1 MAKVFVGLSGG
12 VDSAVAAYVLKKQGH
27 DVVGVFIKGWEPD
40 FLPCTGA
47 EDRLSAMR
55 VAAHVGIPFRTYD
68 FSEVYKQSVVDTFV
82 AEYRSGRTPNPDVL
96 CNRTIK
102 FGALW
107 ERAKEEGATCIATGH
122 YADTNGTV
130 LRTAKDKEKDQTYF
144 LYTLTKDD
152 LAHTLFPIGKLQKP
166 EVRALA
172 RRAGLPNAGRRDSQG
187 LCFLGH
193 VDMHAFLKRYLPTK
207 DGPIVDVESGV
218 QIGAHDGAWF
228 YTMGQHVSSN
238 SPHRM
243 YVVEKDVEKNV
254 LSVSRTV
261 SPEQGATALHLSH
274 MSWVSHEAPTGTIL
288 AQYRYH
294 GPLVRAQLVGATLTL
309 EEPVQVA
316 QGQSVVLYDQA
327 GVLCYGGATIG

>member
-1 MAKVFVGLSGG
+1 MAKVCVGLSGG
-12 VDSAVAAYVLKKQGH
+12 VDSAVAAYVLKKQGY
-27 DVVGVFIKGWEPD
+27 DVVGAFIKGWEPD

-47 EDRLSAMR
+47 DDRLSAMR

-107 ERAKEEGATCIATGH
+107 ERAKEEGATYIATGH

-130 LRTAKDKEKDQTYF
+130 LRTSKDKDKDQTYF

-152 LAHTLFPIGKLQKP
+152 LAHTLFPVGKLKKA

-172 RRAGLPNAGRRDSQG
+172 RRAGLPNAARRDSQG

-193 VDMHAFLKRYLPTK
+193 VDMHEFLKRYLPTK
-207 DGPIVDVESGV
+207 TGPILEDGV
-218 QIGAHDGAWF
+218 QIGEHDGAWF
-228 YTMGQHVSSN
+228 YTVGQHVPAHSTR
-238 SPHRM
+238 RM
-243 YVVEKDVEKNV
+243 YVVDKDVEQNI
-254 LSVSRTV
+254 LHVSHTARPDV
-261 SPEQGATALHLSH
+261 GATSLHLSR
-274 MSWVSHEAPTGTIL
+274 MSWVSHEAPTGTVL

-294 GPLVRAQLVGATLTL
+294 GPLVRGQLVGETLTL
-309 EEPVQVA
+309 EEPVRVA
-316 QGQSVVLYDQA
+316 AGQSVVLYDQA